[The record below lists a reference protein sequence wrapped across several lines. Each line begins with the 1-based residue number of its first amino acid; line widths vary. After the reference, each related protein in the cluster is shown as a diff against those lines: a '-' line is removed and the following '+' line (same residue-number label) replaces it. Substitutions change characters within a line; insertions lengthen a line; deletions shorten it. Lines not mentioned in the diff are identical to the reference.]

1 MLYIKECG
9 YIIVSLKIE
18 ILEEPWKSIKVWV
31 HRIFRGVLNR
41 ERACGNYR
49 VSVKKYLVKK

>member
-1 MLYIKECG
+1 MLYIKEYG

-18 ILEEPWKSIKVWV
+18 IFEEPLKSIKVWV

-41 ERACGNYR
+41 ESACGNYR
-49 VSVKKYLVKK
+49 V